1 MAGRDAPGS
10 FQPGETLARRAAKA
24 VAAVAT
30 HVPPWSSREAESR
43 ARRARSD
50 GGIPEAADGPSP
62 FPPDAFLPKDERV
75 RRLLDEN
82 DGRIRQPEVVE
93 ATDWSKATV
102 SRLLSEMESRGEI
115 ERFRV
120 GREKVVCLPERV
132 PDAVAN
138 PAD

>member
-10 FQPGETLARRAAKA
+10 FQPGETLARRAADA
-24 VAAVAT
+24 VAAVASR
-30 HVPPWSSREAESR
+30 VPSWPTGEAGR
-43 ARRARSD
+43 RPQRARSD
-50 GGIPEAADGPSP
+50 GGIPEAADGQSP
-62 FPPDAFLPKDERV
+62 VPPDAFVSKDERV
-75 RRLLDEN
+75 RRLLDDN
-82 DGRIRQPEVVE
+82 GGRIRQPEVVE

-120 GREKVVCLPERV
+120 GREKVVCLPEQV

-138 PAD
+138 AAD